1 MLELFKALM
10 TEKIIPNSQILAGY
24 NLALDLISS
33 DYPFSSVIDKEMQK
47 LKNSFTYNKER
58 CMD

>member
-1 MLELFKALM
+1 M